1 VLNLSWVKKSLKMI
15 DYVFNVST
23 GIGDCLSCFNTKLPI
38 WSPSPHY
45 QVLRKYSSLNTLD
58 NPLSNGLKTTTL
70 HEVDYGSQHLFNRV
84 RIATGLDPLDK
95 PKAILDLV
103 EYNPLKEYIAFSFDV
118 GSNVQG
124 QTFLHPRPRQLYP
137 EHRRTIQEFISKNKD
152 KYTFVEVGV
161 NSFGFADTVN
171 MTGIGLEKTIE
182 TLSVCN
188 HYFGMHSG
196 MMHLATAI
204 GIECTIIINFPSMAR
219 MNSAPSTDLQ
229 DKMEWEKQWLY
240 PQHNYLHEDEL
251 GSITIENLKTSVC

>member
-1 VLNLSWVKKSLKMI
+1 MNL
-15 DYVFNVST
+15 DYVYNESA
-23 GIGDCLSCFNTKLPI
+23 GIGDCLSAFNTALPI
-38 WSPSPHY
+38 WSLSPHFS
-45 QVLRKYSSLNTLD
+45 VLRKYTTIPTLD
-58 NPLSNGLKTTTL
+58 TQLSNGLNVADL
-70 HEVDYGSQHLFNRV
+70 HTKSEYGNQHLFNRV

-95 PKAILDLV
+95 PKALLDLI

-118 GSNVQG
+118 GSFAQH

-137 EHRRTIQEFISKNKD
+137 EHRQTIQEFILQNKD
-152 KYTFVEVGV
+152 RYTFVEVGV

-171 MTGIGLEKTIE
+171 MTNVGLEKTIE

-240 PQHNYLHEDEL
+240 PQHSYLHEDEL
-251 GSITIENLKTSVC
+251 GSITVENLETYTKCR